1 MAARQGVIT
10 KRAINSNPKAKYKL
24 TYRTVYSQKIRNN
37 TLSYTYSKSTNLS
50 YKGN

>member
-1 MAARQGVIT
+1 MAARQGIILR
-10 KRAINSNPKAKYKL
+10 KAANNPKAKYKL
-24 TYRTVYSQKIRNN
+24 TYRTVYGQKIRNN